1 MKKLIYSKIVFAI
14 MIVKLV
20 SYLPDGERIVAIA
33 AKMSRSRKGW
43 EYHEKDMSDK
53 EIEEWIRD
61 SILHGYWSVLEH
73 SVYTFS
79 IEGISRVASHQL
91 VRHRIASYTQM
102 SHRFAKPIDEYYK
115 PVTPPSIKK
124 RNIDINKAYKEAYD
138 NYYRLLENG
147 IPEEDAR
154 YVLPNGVNTNIVVTM
169 NARELYNFFSLRLCS
184 RAQWEIRAIAWKM
197 LEEVKK
203 VHPRLFRYAGPN
215 CIIHEN
221 FVSNEPKTLEDV
233 FKNYNIEF
241 VSQRCIEGVPKE
253 GIIKC
258 ILNSRT
264 ILETIS

>member
-1 MKKLIYSKIVFAI
+1 
-14 MIVKLV
+14 MIVRLV
-20 SYLPDGERIVAIA
+20 SYSPDGEKVVAIA

-43 EYHEKDMSDK
+43 DYHEKEMTDE
-53 EIEEWIRD
+53 EIETWIRD
-61 SILHGYWSVLEH
+61 AILHGYWSVLEH

-102 SHRFAKPIDEYYK
+102 SHRFARPIDEYYK
-115 PVTPPSIKK
+115 PIIPISIKK
-124 RNIDINKAYKEAYD
+124 RDVHELVNKAYNNAYEI
-138 NYYRLLENG
+138 YYELLKSG

-154 YVLPNGVNTNIVVTM
+154 YVLPNAVNTNIVVTM

-184 RAQWEIRAIAWKM
+184 RAQWEIRAIAWRM

-221 FVSNEPKTLEDV
+221 FIRNEYITLDDV
-233 FKNYNIEF
+233 LKNHNIEF
-241 VSQRCIEGVPKE
+241 ISQRCIEGVNRD

-258 ILNSRT
+258 IVNSHT
-264 ILETIS
+264 ILSDTK

>member
-1 MKKLIYSKIVFAI
+1 
-14 MIVKLV
+14 MIVRLV
-20 SYLPDGERIVAIA
+20 SYSPDGEKVVAIA

-43 EYHEKDMSDK
+43 DYHEKEMTDE
-53 EIEEWIRD
+53 EIEIWIRD
-61 SILHGYWSVLEH
+61 AILHGYWSVLEH

-102 SHRFAKPIDEYYK
+102 SHRFARPIDEYYK
-115 PVTPPSIKK
+115 PIIPISIKK
-124 RNIDINKAYKEAYD
+124 RDVHELVNKAYNNAYEI
-138 NYYRLLENG
+138 YYELLKSG

-154 YVLPNGVNTNIVVTM
+154 YVLPNAVNTNIVVTM

-184 RAQWEIRAIAWKM
+184 RAQWEIRAIAWRM

-221 FVSNEPKTLEDV
+221 FIRNEYITLDDV
-233 FKNYNIEF
+233 LKNHNIEF
-241 VSQRCIEGVPKE
+241 ISQRCIEGVNRD

-258 ILNSRT
+258 IVNSRRA
-264 ILETIS
+264 IDSI

>member
-1 MKKLIYSKIVFAI
+1 
-14 MIVKLV
+14 MIARLV
-20 SYLPDGERIVAIA
+20 SYSPDGEKVVAIA

-43 EYHEKDMSDK
+43 DYHEKEMTDE
-53 EIEEWIRD
+53 EIEIWIRD
-61 SILHGYWSVLEH
+61 AILHGYWSVLEH

-102 SHRFAKPIDEYYK
+102 SHRFARPIDEYYK
-115 PVTPPSIKK
+115 PIIPISVKK
-124 RNIDINKAYKEAYD
+124 RDVHELVNKAYNNAYEI
-138 NYYRLLENG
+138 YYELLKSG

-154 YVLPNGVNTNIVVTM
+154 YVLPNAVNTNIVVTM

-184 RAQWEIRAIAWKM
+184 RAQWEIRAIAWRM

-221 FVSNEPKTLEDV
+221 FIRNEYITLDDV
-233 FKNYNIEF
+233 LKNHNIEF
-241 VSQRCIEGVPKE
+241 ISQRCIEGVNRD

-258 ILNSRT
+258 IVNSRS
-264 ILETIS
+264 IIDSR

>member
-1 MKKLIYSKIVFAI
+1 
-14 MIVKLV
+14 MIVRLV
-20 SYLPDGERIVAIA
+20 SYSPDGEKVVAIA

-43 EYHEKDMSDK
+43 DYHEKEMTDE
-53 EIEEWIRD
+53 EIETWIRD
-61 SILHGYWSVLEH
+61 AILHGYWSVLEH

-102 SHRFAKPIDEYYK
+102 SHRFARPIDEYYK
-115 PVTPPSIKK
+115 PIIPISIKK
-124 RNIDINKAYKEAYD
+124 RDVHELVNKAYNNAYEI
-138 NYYRLLENG
+138 YYELLKSG

-154 YVLPNGVNTNIVVTM
+154 YVLPNAVNTNIVVTM

-184 RAQWEIRAIAWKM
+184 RAQWEIRAIAWRM

-221 FVSNEPKTLEDV
+221 FIRNEYITLDDV
-233 FKNYNIEF
+233 LKNHNIEF
-241 VSQRCIEGVPKE
+241 ISQRCIEGVNRD

-258 ILNSRT
+258 IVNSRGV
-264 ILETIS
+264 IYSR

>member
-1 MKKLIYSKIVFAI
+1 MKVE
-14 MIVKLV
+14 LV
-20 SYLPDGERIVAIA
+20 SYTRDGERVIAIA
-33 AKMSRSRKGW
+33 SKMSRSRKGW
-43 EYHEKDMSDK
+43 GYHKENMSDEEV
-53 EIEEWIRD
+53 EIWIRD
-61 SILHGYWSVLEH
+61 AIIHGYWSVLEH

-102 SHRFAKPIDEYYK
+102 SHRFAKPTDEYYQ
-115 PVTPPSIKK
+115 PVTPPSAEK
-124 RNIDINKAYKEAYD
+124 RHSEITKKAYDEAYK
-138 NYYRLLENG
+138 YYYELLQNG

-203 VHPRLFRYAGPN
+203 VHPRLFKYAGPN

-221 FVSNEPKTLEDV
+221 FIREESITLDEIFNNEKV
-233 FKNYNIEF
+233 EF
-241 VSQRCIEGVPKE
+241 ISQRCIEGVVRD
-253 GIIKC
+253 GILKC
-258 ILNSRT
+258 IRNSKQ
-264 ILETIS
+264 ILEHLK

>member
-1 MKKLIYSKIVFAI
+1 MR
-14 MIVKLV
+14 VKLV
-20 SYLPDGERIVAIA
+20 SYTHDGERVIAIA

-43 EYHEKDMSDK
+43 DYHERTMTDE

-61 SILHGYWSVLEH
+61 AIIHGYWSVLEH

-102 SHRFAKPIDEYYK
+102 SHRFAKPVDEYYK
-115 PVTPPSIKK
+115 PVIPPSVEK
-124 RNIDINKAYKEAYD
+124 RAEEEVRKAYEDAYRH
-138 NYYRLLENG
+138 YYKLLESG

-169 NARELYNFFSLRLCS
+169 NARELYNFFALRLCS
-184 RAQWEIRAIAWKM
+184 RAQWEIRAVAWKM

-203 VHPRLFRYAGPN
+203 VHPRLFKYAGPN

-221 FVSNEPKTLEDV
+221 FIRNEYITLEDV
-233 FKNYNIEF
+233 FKNSKVEF
-241 VSQRCIEGVPKE
+241 ISQRCIEGVPKE
-253 GIIKC
+253 GIVKC
-258 ILNSRT
+258 IINSHAVLLNFK
-264 ILETIS
+264 

>member
-1 MKKLIYSKIVFAI
+1 MNVR
-14 MIVKLV
+14 LV
-20 SYLPDGERIVAIA
+20 SYTKDGERTIAIA
-33 AKMSRSRKGW
+33 SKMSRSRKGW
-43 EYHEKDMSDK
+43 DYHEANMTDE
-53 EIEEWIRD
+53 EIETWIRD
-61 SILHGYWSVLEH
+61 AILHGYWSVLEH

-102 SHRFAKPIDEYYK
+102 SHRFAKPVDEYYK
-115 PVTPPSIKK
+115 PVTPPSVKK
-124 RNIDINKAYKEAYD
+124 RNEEILQEAYRQAYE
-138 NYYRLLENG
+138 NYYKLLEAG
-147 IPEEDAR
+147 VPEEDAR

-221 FVSNEPKTLEDV
+221 FIRQEPITLDDV
-233 FKNYNIEF
+233 FNNDKVEF
-241 VSQRCIEGVPKE
+241 ISQRCIEGVVRD
-253 GIIKC
+253 GILKC
-258 ILNSRT
+258 IRNSKS
-264 ILETIS
+264 ILDSLK

>member
-1 MKKLIYSKIVFAI
+1 
-14 MIVKLV
+14 MISVSLV
-20 SYLPDGERIVAIA
+20 SYTRDGEKVVAIA

-43 EYHEKDMSDK
+43 KYHEKSMTDD
-53 EIEEWIRD
+53 EVEVWIRD
-61 SILHGYWSVLEH
+61 AILHGYWSVLEH

-102 SHRFAKPIDEYYK
+102 SHRFAKPVDEYYK
-115 PVTPPSIKK
+115 PVIPPSAEK
-124 RNIDINKAYKEAYD
+124 RNQELVKKAYDEAYK
-138 NYYRLLENG
+138 YYYELLNSG
-147 IPEEDAR
+147 VPEEDAR

-184 RAQWEIRAIAWKM
+184 RAQWEIRAVAWKM

-203 VHPRLFRYAGPN
+203 VHPRLFKYAGPS

-221 FVSNEPKTLEDV
+221 FIREEPITLEDLEKQV
-233 FKNYNIEF
+233 EF
-241 VSQRCIEGVPKE
+241 ISQRCIEGVPRD

-258 ILNSRT
+258 IQNSKKV
-264 ILETIS
+264 LESIK